1 MDKSFMLSR
10 HNNKLV
16 GGYWWFAYDVIKN
29 IMINLPQILV
39 ITKFEVIWI
48 NENRFVGQRSWTFFY
63 YVT

>member
-29 IMINLPQILV
+29 MMINLPQILV

-48 NENRFVGQRSWTFFY
+48 NEN
-63 YVT
+63 